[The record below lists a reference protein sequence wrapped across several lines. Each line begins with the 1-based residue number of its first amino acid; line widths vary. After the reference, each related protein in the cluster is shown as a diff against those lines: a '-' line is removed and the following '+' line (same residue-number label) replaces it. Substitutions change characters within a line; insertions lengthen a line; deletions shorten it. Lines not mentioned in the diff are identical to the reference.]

1 MENNMIN
8 NYTHTTTE
16 HATIIARTALRTCA
30 AKAGRAEKIDN
41 MRAALGGRDA
51 AAMRMY
57 GRAMDDTD
65 AYDALRVQPL
75 TDAADLVQVAALA
88 IIECAAPCIAA
99 AIAADAA
106 YILPDAVRKAA
117 YKAVHK
123 AIYTA
128 AVRPALRDTYIE
140 DMAHTDDGMEVSD
153 PEYIKVTRYYDIHD
167 WADYAVTMDM
177 LEQIRPLLRERAA
190 LILDYRMQGLSVTAI
205 ADKLGV
211 SQQAVSA
218 QLKRIQDKAITLW
231 PDEIRAFKL

>member
-1 MENNMIN
+1 MNT

-41 MRAALGGRDA
+41 MRAALAGRDA

-57 GRAMDDTD
+57 GRAMDDVD

-88 IIECAAPCIAA
+88 IIETCAPCIAA

-123 AIYTA
+123 AIYAA

-140 DMAHTDDGMEVSD
+140 DMAHTDDGAEIVD
-153 PEYIKVTRYYDIHD
+153 PDHIRVTRYYDIHD

-190 LILDYRMQGLSVTAI
+190 LILDYRMQGLSITAI

-218 QLKRIQDKAITLW
+218 QLKRMQDK
-231 PDEIRAFKL
+231 P

>member
-1 MENNMIN
+1 MNT

-41 MRAALGGRDA
+41 MRAALAGRDA
-51 AAMRMY
+51 ATIRTY
-57 GRAMDDTD
+57 GRAYDDIA
-65 AYDALRVQPL
+65 AYDEGYIQPL

-88 IIECAAPCIAA
+88 IIECAAPCIAT
-99 AIAADAA
+99 AIAADKP

-123 AIYTA
+123 AIYAAA

-153 PEYIKVTRYYDIHD
+153 PEYIKVTRYYDVHN

-177 LEQIRPLLRERAA
+177 MEQIKPLLSRAERAV
-190 LILDYRMQGLSVTAI
+190 LNYRMQGISGDAI
-205 ADKLGV
+205 AERLGV
-211 SQQAVSA
+211 SKQ
-218 QLKRIQDKAITLW
+218 RISNIRRNIQRIATRIW
-231 PDEIRAFKL
+231 PDETRAFKL

>member
-1 MENNMIN
+1 MKHTNC
-8 NYTHTTTE
+8 THTTTE

-41 MRAALGGRDA
+41 MRASLAGRDA
-51 AAMRMY
+51 AAMRIY

-75 TDAADLVQVAALA
+75 TDAADLIQVAALA
-88 IIECAAPCIAA
+88 IIECAAPCIAT
-99 AIAADAA
+99 AIAGDAA

-123 AIYTA
+123 AIYAA

-167 WADYAVTMDM
+167 WADYMITADM
-177 LEQIRPLLRERAA
+177 LEQIRPLLTHAERAV
-190 LILDYRMQGLSVTAI
+190 LSYRMQGLSGDAI
-205 ADKLGV
+205 AERLGV
-211 SQQAVSA
+211 SKQ
-218 QLKRIQDKAITLW
+218 RISNIRRNIQRIATRIW
-231 PDEIRAFKL
+231 PDETRAFKL

>member
-1 MENNMIN
+1 M
-8 NYTHTTTE
+8 TPTTTE

-65 AYDALRVQPL
+65 AYDARRVQPL

-123 AIYTA
+123 AIYAA

-167 WADYAVTMDM
+167 WADYMITADM
-177 LEQIRPLLRERAA
+177 LEQIKPLLTRAERAV
-190 LILDYRMQGLSVTAI
+190 LSYRMQGLSGDAI
-205 ADKLGV
+205 AARLGV
-211 SQQAVSA
+211 SKQ
-218 QLKRIQDKAITLW
+218 RISNIRRNIQRIATRIW
-231 PDEIRAFKL
+231 PDETRAFKL

>member
-1 MENNMIN
+1 M
-8 NYTHTTTE
+8 THTTTE

-106 YILPDAVRKAA
+106 KILPDAGRKAA

-123 AIYTA
+123 AIYAA

-167 WADYAVTMDM
+167 WADYMITADM
-177 LEQIRPLLRERAA
+177 LEQIKPLLTRAERAV
-190 LILDYRMQGLSVTAI
+190 LSYRMQGLSGDAI
-205 ADKLGV
+205 AARLGV
-211 SQQAVSA
+211 SKQ
-218 QLKRIQDKAITLW
+218 RISNIRRNIQRIATRIW
-231 PDEIRAFKL
+231 PDETRAFKL

>member
-1 MENNMIN
+1 MIN
-8 NYTHTTTE
+8 SYTHTTTE

-30 AKAGRAEKIDN
+30 AKAGRAEKIDI

-51 AAMRMY
+51 ATMRTY
-57 GRAMDDTD
+57 GRAYDDIA
-65 AYDALRVQPL
+65 AYDAGCIQPL

-88 IIECAAPCIAA
+88 IIECAAPCIAT
-99 AIAADAA
+99 AIAGDEP

-123 AIYTA
+123 AIYAA

-167 WADYAVTMDM
+167 WADYMITADM
-177 LEQIRPLLRERAA
+177 LEQIRPLLKDKQKA
-190 LILDYRMQGLSVTAI
+190 ILHYRLQGMSVTAI
-205 ADKLGV
+205 AEHMGV
-211 SQQAVSA
+211 TQQAVSDT
-218 QLKRIQDKAITLW
+218 LKRIRIKAATLW
-231 PDEIRAFKL
+231 PDETRAFKL

>member
-1 MENNMIN
+1 MNT

-41 MRAALGGRDA
+41 MRAALAGRDA

-57 GRAMDDTD
+57 GRAMDDVD

-88 IIECAAPCIAA
+88 IIETCAPCI
-99 AIAADAA
+99 ADAA

-123 AIYTA
+123 AIYAA

-140 DMAHTDDGMEVSD
+140 DMAHTDDGAEIVD
-153 PEYIKVTRYYDIHD
+153 PDYIRVTRYYDIHD

-190 LILDYRMQGLSVTAI
+190 LILDYRMQGLSITAI

-218 QLKRIQDKAITLW
+218 QLKRMQDKAITLW
-231 PDEIRAFKL
+231 PDETRAFKL